1 MPFLRVFVEIKA
13 IMLYNYIIMRK
24 KKGSI
29 IMDIVK
35 IVFSPVGGTQR
46 VTDILTD
53 GLFGNKR
60 KIDLTDA
67 NIDFSSVDIK
77 KDEIAV
83 MAVPSYGGRVPALAA
98 KRLSQIKGNNA
109 RCVIVCVYGNR
120 AYEDTLVE
128 LKDIAE
134 GDGFNVIAAVS
145 AVAEHSIIHQYA
157 AGRPDDKDKAEL
169 GEFAAKISEKLK
181 NGSTGISQAIPG
193 NRPYKK
199 QGAVTMVPKTNKK
212 CDNCGLC
219 ADKCPA
225 QAIKHGKNGETDG
238 KKCIECMRCVEI
250 CPKSAR
256 SINKAMVSLAAMAIK
271 KACEKRKDN
280 ELFI

>member
-1 MPFLRVFVEIKA
+1 
-13 IMLYNYIIMRK
+13 
-24 KKGSI
+24 
-29 IMDIVK
+29 MDIVK

-46 VTDILTD
+46 TADILAE
-53 GLFGNKR
+53 GLGGNKR
-60 KIDLTDA
+60 DIDLTDA
-67 NIDFSSVDIK
+67 DADFAAVSVKEEETAI
-77 KDEIAV
+77 I
-83 MAVPSYGGRVPALAA
+83 AVPSYGGRVPELAS

-120 AYEDTLVE
+120 AYEDTLAE

-134 GDGFNVIAAVS
+134 NDGFKVIASVS

-181 NGSTGISQAIPG
+181 NGSTGISQAISG

-225 QAIKHGKNGETDG
+225 RAIKHGKNGETDD
-238 KKCIECMRCVEI
+238 KKCIECMRCIEI

-256 SINKAMVSLAAMAIK
+256 SVNKAMVSLAAMAIK
-271 KACEKRKDN
+271 KACSERKNN
-280 ELFI
+280 ELFL